1 MEKDNKEEIED
12 ENILYISF
20 NQESSCFCIGTET
33 GFRIYNSYPLK
44 LSCKRKMDGGIGII
58 EMFSRSNILALVGG
72 GSNPNFDKN
81 KVILYDDSK
90 EKIVTEIIV
99 TYNVLNVKLKR
110 TMIFIIGDNQ
120 INVFS
125 FSNNYLK
132 IDTIYTYENKTGIM
146 GIALES
152 NINLICYPSA
162 VGEVTLKN
170 YDIKKEDKYETKTIK
185 AHNNEIMAITLNND
199 GSLLA
204 TTSNQGTI
212 IRIYQT
218 NNLSLIQE
226 LRRGSQ
232 ASEIFSL
239 AFNYNSK
246 YLACSSSKGTIH
258 VFCIKNEQNETQN
271 QKSMI
276 GSFFGFLGFNSQYL
290 NSEWSFAQYH
300 LNLKTKSVIA
310 FKTLSLN
317 NIIVLTYDGKYKL
330 GVFDEK
336 TGGEFST
343 SLSKNFL
350 KLEIQN
356 DDDE

>member
-1 MEKDNKEEIED
+1 MEGDSIEEKEN

-20 NQESSCFCIGTET
+20 NQESSCFCVGTET

-110 TMIFIIGDNQ
+110 TMVFISGDNQ

-125 FSNNYLK
+125 FANNYLK
-132 IDTIYTYENKTGIM
+132 IDTVYTYENKSGIL

-152 NINLICYPSA
+152 NVNLICYPSA

-185 AHNNEIMAITLNND
+185 AHNNEIMALALNND

-204 TTSNQGTI
+204 TASKQGTV

-218 NNLSLIQE
+218 KDTALIQE
-226 LRRGSQ
+226 LRRGTQ
-232 ASEIFSL
+232 YSEIFSL

-246 YLACSSSKGTIH
+246 YLACSSSQGTIH
-258 VFCIKNEQNETQN
+258 VFCVKNDENETQN
-271 QKSMI
+271 QKSII
-276 GSFFGFLGFNSQYL
+276 GKFVGFFGFNNQYL

-300 LNLKTKSVIA
+300 LSLKSKSVIA
-310 FKTLSLN
+310 FKTLSFN

-336 TGGEFST
+336 VGGEFST

-350 KLEIQN
+350 ELEIQN
-356 DDDE
+356 DDDQ

>member
-1 MEKDNKEEIED
+1 
-12 ENILYISF
+12 
-20 NQESSCFCIGTET
+20 
-33 GFRIYNSYPLK
+33 
-44 LSCKRKMDGGIGII
+44 
-58 EMFSRSNILALVGG
+58 
-72 GSNPNFDKN
+72 
-81 KVILYDDSK
+81 
-90 EKIVTEIIV
+90 
-99 TYNVLNVKLKR
+99 
-110 TMIFIIGDNQ
+110 
-120 INVFS
+120 
-125 FSNNYLK
+125 
-132 IDTIYTYENKTGIM
+132 
-146 GIALES
+146 
-152 NINLICYPSA
+152 
-162 VGEVTLKN
+162 
-170 YDIKKEDKYETKTIK
+170 
-185 AHNNEIMAITLNND
+185 MAITLNND

-336 TGGEFST
+336 AGGEFST

>member
-1 MEKDNKEEIED
+1 MERESKEEIED

-20 NQESSCFCIGTET
+20 NQESSCFCVGTET
-33 GFRIYNSYPLK
+33 GFRIYNSYPYK

-58 EMFSRSNILALVGG
+58 EMLCRANILALVGG

-81 KVILYDDSK
+81 KVILYDDSQ
-90 EKIVTEIIV
+90 EKIITEIIV

-125 FSNNYLK
+125 FSKNYLK
-132 IDTIYTYENKTGIM
+132 IDTIYTYENKAGII

-170 YDIKKEDKYETKTIK
+170 YDIKKEDKYETKRIK
-185 AHNNEIMAITLNND
+185 AHNNEIMAIALNND

-204 TTSNQGTI
+204 TASKQGTI

-218 NNLSLIQE
+218 KDAALIQE
-226 LRRGSQ
+226 LRRGTSY
-232 ASEIFSL
+232 SEIYSIV
-239 AFNYNSK
+239 FNFNSK
-246 YLACSSSKGTIH
+246 YLACSSSQGTIH

-276 GSFFGFLGFNSQYL
+276 GSFFGFLGINSQYL

-300 LNLKTKSVIA
+300 LNLKSKSVIA

-317 NIIVLTYDGKYKL
+317 NIIVLTYDGEYKL
-330 GVFDEK
+330 GMFDEK
-336 TGGEFST
+336 SGGEFST
-343 SLSKNFL
+343 SLAKNLFE
-350 KLEIQN
+350 KEKNN
-356 DDDE
+356 DDE